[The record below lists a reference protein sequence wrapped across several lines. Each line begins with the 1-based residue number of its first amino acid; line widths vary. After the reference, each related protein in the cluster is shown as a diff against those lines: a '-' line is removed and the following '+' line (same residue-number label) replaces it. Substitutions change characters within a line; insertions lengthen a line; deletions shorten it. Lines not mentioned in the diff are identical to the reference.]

1 MLSTFFAMYLF
12 GFSLNNISLMA
23 LALLVGILV
32 DDSSVVLENIHRHR
46 KMGEEPLLASLNG
59 RNEIGAAAIA
69 IALTDAVVFAP
80 IAFVPGILG
89 QFLREF
95 GLTVVIATLF
105 SLFISST
112 LVPLL
117 AAHWLKPEKVDEINR
132 SSRRKLTAPF
142 HGFAPAWDA
151 GLARLLVFY
160 QQVLSWSLA
169 HRPIVVMIGVV
180 SLGSA
185 MAFIPLHLVGTE
197 YAPIED
203 DGQFNIRVRM
213 PPALPYWALT

>member
-1 MLSTFFAMYLF
+1 M
-12 GFSLNNISLMA
+12 
-23 LALLVGILV
+23 
-32 DDSSVVLENIHRHR
+32 
-46 KMGEEPLLASLNG
+46 
-59 RNEIGAAAIA
+59 
-69 IALTDAVVFAP
+69 
-80 IAFVPGILG
+80 
-89 QFLREF
+89 
-95 GLTVVIATLF
+95 VIATLF

-132 SSRRKLTAPF
+132 SSRRKLTVPF
-142 HGFAPAWDA
+142 HGFVPAWDA
-151 GLARLLVFY
+151 GLAGLQVFY

-203 DGQFNIRVRM
+203 DG
-213 PPALPYWALT
+213 